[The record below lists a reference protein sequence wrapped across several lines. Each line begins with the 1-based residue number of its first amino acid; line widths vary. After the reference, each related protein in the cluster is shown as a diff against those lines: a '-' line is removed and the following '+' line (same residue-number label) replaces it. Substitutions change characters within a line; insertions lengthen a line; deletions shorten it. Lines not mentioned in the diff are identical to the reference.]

1 MVGSVV
7 VMSERDIQRIEVLS
21 EVAAGHRTIAAA
33 AAVLAVR
40 GVLRLM

>member
-1 MVGSVV
+1 LGWV

-33 AAVLAVR
+33 AAVLAVTPR
-40 GVLRLM
+40 HVH